1 MKFRGRN
8 FVDLLFFHLGLRRFV
23 VFELKI
29 GHAEPEHIGK
39 LNFYVNAVDDLLR
52 KPEHG
57 DGTTIGILLAAD
69 RDDIV
74 VEYALRGLD
83 SPLAVSTYTTHR
95 SLPADVRPAL
105 PTAAD
110 LADALRDVRHPHNPQ
125 TPLTGPEPD
134 G

>member
-1 MKFRGRN
+1 MSPRTSRPPVGN
-8 FVDLLFFHLGLRRFV
+8 F
-23 VFELKI
+23 FELKI

-52 KPEHG
+52 KPDHG
-57 DGTTIGILLAAD
+57 HGTTIGILLTAD

-74 VEYALRGLD
+74 VAYALRGLD

-95 SLPADVRPAL
+95 SLPADVRPAR

-110 LADALRDVRHPHNPQ
+110 LADTIRDVHHPTTQ
-125 TPLTGPEPD
+125 TLPSR
-134 G
+134 